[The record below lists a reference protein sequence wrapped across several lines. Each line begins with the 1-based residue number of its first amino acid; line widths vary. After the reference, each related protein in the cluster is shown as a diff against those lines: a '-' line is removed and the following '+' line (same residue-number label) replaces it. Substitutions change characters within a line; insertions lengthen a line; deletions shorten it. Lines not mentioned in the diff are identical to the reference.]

1 MNNKRALSQT
11 IATVLIILQIIAAIA
26 VISGVVISMVKN
38 STDEF
43 SFEGRISQFEIKD
56 VNFWITGGGSIR
68 VKSNSKAEEMDSVKI
83 IFYDKNRDAYDIVI
97 SDPDRVPKLHETK
110 TIVLTIDEIPI
121 NNSEIE
127 RISIFP
133 TDGRNYGL
141 EFKEPES
148 FIQRDSDDNRILDAP
163 PEAISWW
170 RFDKTTKDH
179 IGNNHGTLQDDAILT
194 EDGEL
199 LLDGDGDWLDVGHH
213 DNLDIKDS
221 DWTISVWVKPE
232 RLDSIQYIISKSEFA
247 NLANGQYSLFLYE
260 NNFRAFLFDT
270 FPKNANGQEVIN
282 LDQWVYL
289 TAVYKKADGLRTYV
303 NGNFDREVPI
313 SSASYAALESN
324 PFQIGCID
332 QSLCFQ
338 GLIDDVVIFK
348 KALSESEIQAIY
360 SNQMKN

>member
-11 IATVLIILQIIAAIA
+11 IATVLMILQIIVAIT
-26 VISGVVISMVKN
+26 ILSGVVFKLVNN
-38 STDEF
+38 SADDF

-148 FIQRDSDDNRILDAP
+148 FIQRDSSDNRILDAP

-199 LLDGDGDWLDVGHH
+199 LLDGDGDWVDIGHH

-232 RLDSIQYIISKSEFA
+232 RLTSSQYIVSKRDPATF
-247 NLANGQYSLFLYE
+247 ANGQYAVLLYD
-260 NNFRAFLFDT
+260 NIFSVFLFDES
-270 FPKNANGQEVIN
+270 PKIANGQKMIN
-282 LDQWVYL
+282 LNEWSYL
-289 TAVYKKADGLRTYV
+289 TAVYKKGQTLKTYV
-303 NGNFDREVPI
+303 NGQYDSEVSI
-313 SSASYAALESN
+313 SGTSYANLEDVA
-324 PFQIGCID
+324 FQIGSVD
-332 QSLCFQ
+332 GTQSFQ
-338 GLIDDVVIFK
+338 GLIDEVIIFN
-348 KALSESEIQAIY
+348 KALSENEIKAIY
-360 SNQMKN
+360 NNQEKN

>member
-11 IATVLIILQIIAAIA
+11 IATVLMILQIIVAIT
-26 VISGVVISMVKN
+26 ILSGVVFKLVNN
-38 STDEF
+38 SADEF
-43 SFEGRISQFEIKD
+43 TFEGRISQFEIKD
-56 VNFWITGGGSIR
+56 VNLWITGGGSIR

-148 FIQRDSDDNRILDAP
+148 FIQRDSSDNRILDAP

-199 LLDGDGDWLDVGHH
+199 LLDGDEDWLDVGHH
-213 DNLDIKDS
+213 DNLDIKDN
-221 DWTISVWVKPE
+221 DWTISVWIKPE
-232 RLDSIQYIISKSEFA
+232 KFAFNQYIISKSNIAIF
-247 NLANGQYSLFLYE
+247 ANGQYAIFLNE
-260 NNFRAFLFDT
+260 DKFRAFLFDT
-270 FPKNANGQEVIN
+270 FPKNSNGQEN
-282 LDQWVYL
+282 LQIDQWVYL

-313 SSASYAALESN
+313 SSTSYAVLENS
-324 PFQIGCID
+324 PFQIGCIN
-332 QSLCFQ
+332 QTQCFQ
-338 GLIDDVVIFK
+338 GLIDDVVIFR

-360 SNQMKN
+360 NNQRKN